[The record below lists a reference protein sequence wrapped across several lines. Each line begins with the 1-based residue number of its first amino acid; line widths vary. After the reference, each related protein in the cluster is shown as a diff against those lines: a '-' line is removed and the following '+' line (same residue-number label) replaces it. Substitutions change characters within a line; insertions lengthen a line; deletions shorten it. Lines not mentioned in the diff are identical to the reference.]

1 MRRWPVGM
9 TLIEA
14 LLGTALLG
22 TLLVAILLAQ
32 SRLHRQAIRA
42 DSRLEACR
50 VADKVMEGWWPKRA
64 TLPRSGT
71 GAIEGQKNWTW
82 RTRPRDDESAKAMNM
97 QVVVLEILPA
107 GKPELGPA
115 ASLEIVLPNER

>member
-1 MRRWPVGM
+1 M

-22 TLLVAILLAQ
+22 TLLVAILMAQ
-32 SRLHRQAIRA
+32 SRLHRQSVRA

-50 VADKVMEGWWPKRA
+50 VADKVLEGWWPKRA
-64 TLPRSGT
+64 TLSRSGT

-82 RTRPRDDESAKAMNM
+82 RTRPRDDEAAKAMNM
-97 QVVVLEILPA
+97 QVVVLEILA
-107 GKPELGPA
+107 ANSPELGPA
-115 ASLEIVLPNER
+115 VSLEILLPNEQ